1 MGQTPTPTENIS
13 LMKTTSYDFNISKK
27 KLIYCYTLRSPM
39 RKGHVL
45 VAAVLIG
52 SVLGLWMPSGNSI
65 PVLASVERAALESID
80 LHLEECIRQFQAGY
94 TKNALSHCEISE
106 QELDALLENTTVVEQ
121 E

>member
-1 MGQTPTPTENIS
+1 
-13 LMKTTSYDFNISKK
+13 
-27 KLIYCYTLRSPM
+27 M

-45 VAAVLIG
+45 VAGVLIG
-52 SVLGLWMPSGNSI
+52 SVLLWMPSGNSI

-80 LHLEECIRQFQAGY
+80 LHLEECIRQFQGGY

>member
-1 MGQTPTPTENIS
+1 M
-13 LMKTTSYDFNISKK
+13 MKS
-27 KLIYCYTLRSPM
+27 
-39 RKGHVL
+39 HVQF
-45 VAAVLIG
+45 VTVLIG
-52 SVLGLWMPSGNSI
+52 SALSLWIPSGNSI
-65 PVLASVERAALESID
+65 PVLASVERSALESID

>member
-1 MGQTPTPTENIS
+1 
-13 LMKTTSYDFNISKK
+13 
-27 KLIYCYTLRSPM
+27 M

-45 VAAVLIG
+45 FAAVLIG
-52 SVLGLWMPSGNSI
+52 AVLGFWIPSGNSI

>member
-1 MGQTPTPTENIS
+1 M
-13 LMKTTSYDFNISKK
+13 ISKYPK
-27 KLIYCYTLRSPM
+27 KLIYCYTPQSPM
-39 RKGHVL
+39 KKGHAL

-52 SVLGLWMPSGNSI
+52 FVLGFWIPSGNSI

-106 QELDALLENTTVVEQ
+106 QELDALLENTTVVKQ

>member
-1 MGQTPTPTENIS
+1 
-13 LMKTTSYDFNISKK
+13 
-27 KLIYCYTLRSPM
+27 M

-45 VAAVLIG
+45 VAGVLIG
-52 SVLGLWMPSGNSI
+52 SVLLWIPSGDSI

>member
-1 MGQTPTPTENIS
+1 MYFHS
-13 LMKTTSYDFNISKK
+13 FLS
-27 KLIYCYTLRSPM
+27 TLKEGNVM
-39 RKGHVL
+39 I
-45 VAAVLIG
+45 AAVLMG
-52 SVLGLWMPSGNSI
+52 SAFGFWIPFGNLI
-65 PVLASVERAALESID
+65 PVVASVERAALESID

>member
-1 MGQTPTPTENIS
+1 
-13 LMKTTSYDFNISKK
+13 
-27 KLIYCYTLRSPM
+27 M
-39 RKGHVL
+39 RKGRL
-45 VAAVLIG
+45 LFAAVLIG
-52 SVLGLWMPSGNSI
+52 SVFGLWVPSGNST
-65 PVLASVERAALESID
+65 VLASVERADLESID

>member
-1 MGQTPTPTENIS
+1 
-13 LMKTTSYDFNISKK
+13 
-27 KLIYCYTLRSPM
+27 M
-39 RKGHVL
+39 RKGCLL

-52 SVLGLWMPSGNSI
+52 SVFGLWVPTGNLT
-65 PVLASVERAALESID
+65 VLASVERAPLESID

>member
-1 MGQTPTPTENIS
+1 
-13 LMKTTSYDFNISKK
+13 MKITSYDFIILKK
-27 KLIYCYTLRSPM
+27 KLIYCHTLRSAM

-52 SVLGLWMPSGNSI
+52 SVLGLWIPSGNSI

-106 QELDALLENTTVVEQ
+106 QELDALLENTTVAEQ

>member
-1 MGQTPTPTENIS
+1 
-13 LMKTTSYDFNISKK
+13 
-27 KLIYCYTLRSPM
+27 M
-39 RKGHVL
+39 RIGHVL

-52 SVLGLWMPSGNSI
+52 SVLGLWIPSGNSI
-65 PVLASVERAALESID
+65 PVLAIVERAALESID

>member
-1 MGQTPTPTENIS
+1 
-13 LMKTTSYDFNISKK
+13 
-27 KLIYCYTLRSPM
+27 M

-52 SVLGLWMPSGNSI
+52 SVFGFWIPSGNLI
-65 PVLASVERAALESID
+65 PVLASVELAALESID
-80 LHLEECIRQFQAGY
+80 LHLEECITQFQAGY

-106 QELDALLENTTVVEQ
+106 QELDALLENTTVAEQ

>member
-1 MGQTPTPTENIS
+1 M
-13 LMKTTSYDFNISKK
+13 M
-27 KLIYCYTLRSPM
+27 
-39 RKGHVL
+39 KGHVL
-45 VAAVLIG
+45 VATVLIG
-52 SVLGLWMPSGNSI
+52 SVLSLWIPSGNSI

-80 LHLEECIRQFQAGY
+80 LHLAEYIKQFQAGF